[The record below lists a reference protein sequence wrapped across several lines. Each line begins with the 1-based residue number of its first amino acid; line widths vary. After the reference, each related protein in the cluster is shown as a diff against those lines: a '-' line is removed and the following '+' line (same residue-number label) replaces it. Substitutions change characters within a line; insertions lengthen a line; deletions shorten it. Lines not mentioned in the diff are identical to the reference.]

1 MDANRY
7 FEQMHQV
14 MSAQKRDF
22 SLILSVKVQD
32 LGGADAYIEL
42 RRNASGRA
50 RVFGNGQKTK
60 LCTDSLTRRAHLRE
74 RIQHWSAYFHGHNR
88 CAACRDRAAAYRL
101 R

>member
-50 RVFGNGQKTK
+50 RVFCLLVCGV
-60 LCTDSLTRRAHLRE
+60 
-74 RIQHWSAYFHGHNR
+74 NR
-88 CAACRDRAAAYRL
+88 PARGSRSG
-101 R
+101 

>member
-32 LGGADAYIEL
+32 LGGAEPY
-42 RRNASGRA
+42 SQSYC
-50 RVFGNGQKTK
+50 VFP
-60 LCTDSLTRRAHLRE
+60 DV
-74 RIQHWSAYFHGHNR
+74 
-88 CAACRDRAAAYRL
+88 
-101 R
+101 

>member
-32 LGGADAYIEL
+32 LGGCGLALSIAPIEMQQSAL
-42 RRNASGRA
+42 HHAFSSVYWTVFTTCRMCSAFQSQASS
-50 RVFGNGQKTK
+50 T
-60 LCTDSLTRRAHLRE
+60 
-74 RIQHWSAYFHGHNR
+74 
-88 CAACRDRAAAYRL
+88 
-101 R
+101 